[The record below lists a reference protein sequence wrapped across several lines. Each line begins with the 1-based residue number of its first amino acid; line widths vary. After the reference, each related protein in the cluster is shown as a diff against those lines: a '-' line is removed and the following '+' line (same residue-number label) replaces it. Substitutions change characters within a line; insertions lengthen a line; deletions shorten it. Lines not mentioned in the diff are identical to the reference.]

1 MEGLPKVSG
10 VYFTSSKTLQQSI
23 NNGVRMIFKISKAFL
38 LFVCIIASTQVA
50 IAQGTISGTVSDNS
64 NGERLMGASIL
75 LQLDNSGVS
84 RGTNTG
90 VDGQFV
96 FTNLTAGTY
105 TARISYVG
113 YVDVRITEIEVTDGN
128 VTNVDVRMTPG
139 VSLNPVVVS
148 ASKAA
153 EKVTEAPASIQVVTP
168 RDIQNINSFSP
179 AEYVKNLTAVDIAQ
193 QGVISQ
199 TAVTRGF
206 NNIFSG
212 SLLVLT
218 DNRIA
223 HVPSLRANILHFIPA
238 TNDDIESIEMVLG
251 PGAALYG
258 PNTNSGV
265 MHMITKSPLTSAG
278 TNISV
283 SLGEQDFMKAQFRT
297 SHNINDKFG
306 IKVSG
311 QFLKATEYELPES
324 STYRAQELAA
334 RQAYLNRPSNMQDP
348 GVASRIGIRDYDIEK
363 LGIDARM
370 DYRLSDDFT
379 VILNTG
385 FNRSSN
391 IDLTGLGAGQG
402 VNWTYSYAQMRFLY
416 KNWFAQAFVNSSNSG
431 DTYIIPTGL
440 PIIDKSFLTVAQIQH
455 SADVGAFNFVYGADF
470 LQTTPR
476 TEGTINGRYED
487 DDLYNEVGGYLQAKW
502 SMSQKVDLLGSFRVD
517 KHSKLN
523 DPVFSPRAALVVRPI
538 QNQNFRFTYNRSF
551 STPSSNNLFLDL
563 LAAQIPIGGF
573 YNLSLR
579 AQGVPGSGFS
589 FERDANG
596 RPLWVSNLAPA
607 GTPPFTMNTQ
617 DPATWGLM
625 RGALQ
630 ALFASNPQLA
640 PLAPAMAQAPIPGS
654 PNPAGGTYAAIGLGM
669 AKLNTGSGRFDPVAD
684 VTNISAIEPTTYNTF
699 EVGYKGIIQ
708 NKLLLS
714 VDVYYTKAQNFVGP
728 LLVETPNVFA
738 SGANAT
744 TYLTQYLTN
753 VFVSQGMP
761 AQQAAGQ
768 AAFIAGQ
775 VGAGIGTLP
784 LGVVTPR
791 EAFDRNAVILTYR
804 NFGEIEYWGIDT
816 GFEYLL
822 DNQFRMM
829 GNYSFVSE
837 EKWLN
842 LDGNPDFNIF
852 LNSPQNKYMVGLG
865 YDNRNLGLDIT
876 TRFRYVKGFPIS
888 SGIYSTLN
896 STTGEYERIDSY
908 SSLDI
913 NAGYDLK
920 NIPGL
925 RVSMMVTNLLNSD
938 QVQFAGTPA
947 IQRMG
952 IFTVGYSF

>member
-1 MEGLPKVSG
+1 
-10 VYFTSSKTLQQSI
+10 
-23 NNGVRMIFKISKAFL
+23 MILKISKAFL
-38 LFVCIIASTQVA
+38 LLLCLTVSSQMA
-50 IAQGTISGTVSDNS
+50 IAQGTLTGTVTDVSS
-64 NGERLMGASIL
+64 GERLMGASIL
-75 LQLDNSGVS
+75 LQLNESGFS

-90 VDGQFV
+90 IDGQFS
-96 FTNLTAGTY
+96 FTNLSAGTY
-105 TARISYVG
+105 TARVSYVG
-113 YVDVRITEIEVTDGN
+113 YVDVRLTDIQITNGN
-128 VTNVDVRMTPG
+128 VTTLNIEMTPG

-168 RDIQNINSFSP
+168 RDIQNISSVSP
-179 AEYVKNLTAVDIAQ
+179 AEYVKGLTAVDIAQ

-238 TNDDIESIEMVLG
+238 TNDDIESIELVLG

-265 MHMITKSPLTSAG
+265 MHMITKSPLTSTG
-278 TNISV
+278 TDVSV
-283 SLGEQDFMKAQFRT
+283 TVGEQSLMKAQFRT
-297 SHNINDKFG
+297 AHSINDRFA

-311 QFLKATEYELPES
+311 QFLQAKEYQLPDNN
-324 STYRAQELAA
+324 TYRAQELAA
-334 RQAYLNRPSNMQDP
+334 RQAYLNRPANMQDS
-348 GVASRIGIRDYDIEK
+348 GVASRIGVRDYDIEK
-363 LGIDARM
+363 LGIDARI
-370 DYRLSDDFT
+370 DYRLTDDFT
-379 VILNTG
+379 MIVNTG

-391 IDLTGLGAGQG
+391 IDLTGLGAGQA

-416 KNWFAQAFVNSSNSG
+416 KNWFAQAFVNNSNSG

-440 PIIDKSFLTVAQIQH
+440 PIVDKSFLTVAQIQH
-455 SADVGAFNFVYGADF
+455 TADLGQFNFVYGADF

-476 TEGTINGRYED
+476 TEGSINGRYENED
-487 DDLYNEVGGYLQAKW
+487 VYNEVGGYLQAKW
-502 SMSQKVDLLGSFRVD
+502 SMSDKVDLLGSFRVD

-579 AQGVPGSGFS
+579 AQGVPGSGFT

-607 GTPPFTMNTQ
+607 GAPPFALNTQ
-617 DPATWGLM
+617 DPATWALM

-640 PLAPAMAQAPIPGS
+640 PLAPAMAQAPVPGS
-654 PNPAGGTYAAIGLGM
+654 ANPAGGNYSTIGMGL
-669 AKLNTGSGRFDPVAD
+669 ASLNTGTGGFDPVTD
-684 VTNISAIEPTTYNTF
+684 VTDISAIQPTTYNTF
-699 EVGYKGIIQ
+699 EVGYKGIID

-728 LLVETPNVFA
+728 LLVETPNVFV

-753 VFVSQGMP
+753 VFVSQGMNP
-761 AQQAAGQ
+761 QQAAGQ

-775 VGAGIGTLP
+775 VGPGLGGLP

-804 NFGEIEYWGIDT
+804 NFGEIEYWGVDT
-816 GFEYLL
+816 GFEYLMN
-822 DNQFRMM
+822 NQFRLM
-829 GNYSFVSE
+829 GNYSYVSE

-852 LNSPQNKYMVGLG
+852 LNAPQNKYMIGLG
-865 YDNRNLGLDIT
+865 YDNRDLGFDIT

-896 STTGEYERIDSY
+896 TNTGVYERLDDY
-908 SSLDI
+908 SSLDL
-913 NAGYDLK
+913 NAGY
-920 NIPGL
+920 NVQSIPGL

-952 IFTVGYSF
+952 LFTVGYSF